1 MQERKYSI
9 SSLGT
14 TNFIQ
19 LKSPQG
25 TSTNLLTPYLG
36 IALINQLLR
45 RSVYSISEPSP
56 LPDSLLLQEFLR
68 DALVDKKISIFG
80 QDFWRPLI
88 HVEDMADACISSINS
103 TSELIS
109 GQIYNVGSDE
119 ENYTKKQL
127 AEIIQSYVS
136 DTEIEIIESKI
147 DPRNYK
153 VSFDKIKTSLN
164 FTTKKSVNDSITEIL
179 QAIDSGVL
187 NPRDSEFTNISK
199 LTEQIST
206 LNNYQ
211 FDENL

>member
-1 MQERKYSI
+1 
-9 SSLGT
+9 
-14 TNFIQ
+14 
-19 LKSPQG
+19 
-25 TSTNLLTPYLG
+25 
-36 IALINQLLR
+36 
-45 RSVYSISEPSP
+45 
-56 LPDSLLLQEFLR
+56 
-68 DALVDKKISIFG
+68 
-80 QDFWRPLI
+80 
-88 HVEDMADACISSINS
+88 MADACISSINS

-164 FTTKKSVNDSITEIL
+164 FTTKKSVTDSITEIL

-199 LTEQIST
+199 LTEQISA